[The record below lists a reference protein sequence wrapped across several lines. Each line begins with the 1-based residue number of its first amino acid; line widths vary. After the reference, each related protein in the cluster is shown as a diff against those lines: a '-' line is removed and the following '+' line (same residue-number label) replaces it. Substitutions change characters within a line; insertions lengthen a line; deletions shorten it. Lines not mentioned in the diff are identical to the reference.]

1 MNRSIHARTR
11 AALAGAMSVAAALA
25 VLLAPGAAQGT
36 PAQQHEP
43 DGIGTAATREVTAQ
57 PAAVRGQ
64 RQAIVDAAHYY
75 LRQRTPYVWSSGAE
89 PCSVRGADCE
99 CLNRLAYQRGAGIK
113 LPYTLYGQRD
123 RGTRTSNPQPG
134 DLVFFD
140 LTGDGD
146 VGDAHDHTGVFV
158 GGGMM
163 IHASGY
169 WGRVYKQ
176 TVSSFVNY
184 EGVRPVYVRV
194 L

>member
-1 MNRSIHARTR
+1 MNRSIRARSWP
-11 AALAGAMSVAAALA
+11 AVAGTVAALA
-25 VLLAPGAAQGT
+25 VLLAPGAAQGAPAGVA
-36 PAQQHEP
+36 PAQQEP
-43 DGIGTAATREVTAQ
+43 VEISAAAPAVQ
-57 PAAVRGQ
+57 PAAERSR

-89 PCSVRGADCE
+89 PCGVRGADCE

-158 GGGMM
+158 GGGRM
-163 IHASGY
+163 IHASSY

-184 EGVRPVYVRV
+184 EGVRPVYVRI